1 MSLIYAFAASKTEG
15 HSVEKLMNRHE
26 NDPSSVN
33 AGRIG
38 TNDVVLFITGIGP
51 KKASSSASTAL
62 LSAKPTTMTQS
73 ASRRPDAVLVVGMCG
88 SLTSSIGEGEI
99 IVYSQCLSSESKSS
113 TVHPTA
119 TLVEHIISL
128 LNAKAVS
135 TRSAVGIS
143 TARIATTK
151 SEKLD
156 LAKSG
161 AKVVDMESYEIVA
174 AALQARLPVAVIRVV
189 SDSLDRQIPDF
200 NLALEDNGEINSLK
214 LLKVGLGSPILT
226 AKAYMASREALQ
238 KLSNA
243 LEIVLHDDSYA
254 RLNSDAVSR

>member
-1 MSLIYAFAASKTEG
+1 MKRFIARHKFLFAVASSVLVVFLYVTYPWPFLKKNPEIEGNSMSLIYAFAASKTEG
-15 HSVEKLMNRHE
+15 HSVEKLMNRHK

-51 KKASSSASTAL
+51 KKASSSASAVL
-62 LSAKPTTMTQS
+62 LSAKPPTMTQS
-73 ASRRPDAVLVVGMCG
+73 VFRRPDAVLVIGTCG

-113 TVHPTA
+113 TVHPTT

-128 LNAKAVS
+128 LNTKAVS

-151 SEKLD
+151 SEKLA

-161 AKVVDMESYEIVA
+161 AE
-174 AALQARLPVAVIRVV
+174 
-189 SDSLDRQIPDF
+189 
-200 NLALEDNGEINSLK
+200 
-214 LLKVGLGSPILT
+214 GS
-226 AKAYMASREALQ
+226 
-238 KLSNA
+238 
-243 LEIVLHDDSYA
+243 
-254 RLNSDAVSR
+254 